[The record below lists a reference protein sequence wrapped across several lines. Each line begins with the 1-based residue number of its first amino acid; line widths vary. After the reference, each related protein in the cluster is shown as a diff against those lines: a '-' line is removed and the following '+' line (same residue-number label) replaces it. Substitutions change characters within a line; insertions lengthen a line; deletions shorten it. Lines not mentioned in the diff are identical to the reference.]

1 MKQQSSQSINHIG
14 LRDKQQQHNKHK
26 FLSNYELQAEN
37 FLKNNED
44 NIRLDEKISN
54 LNYQGTAGSSTL
66 VDDEDD
72 NIGMPGSG
80 NNSQNSNLSK
90 SPNKVFEGYDN
101 NVVMNGN
108 YQVKCESATNLSVNR
123 QNTKELLKEE
133 LASVKLRLRSKE
145 KQLRKTSH
153 DLVRSTKKN
162 NALENN
168 LARSE
173 QIKSALED
181 KVTKQ
186 LMETREVLV
195 IASGNLT
202 DTV

>member
-1 MKQQSSQSINHIG
+1 LKQQSSQSINHIG